1 VTSSE
6 NTLAA
11 TLARIARSGQRLERT
26 PPERTDAGA
35 AAGDRTANLRRA
47 FGRLESARL
56 TGPRGRVEAVVGI
69 TVEAKGLDVTIG
81 EICRV
86 QIDAGT
92 RVQAEVIGF
101 RGGRTVLMPLGDS
114 QGIGPGQIVE
124 TTGRRLVAP
133 VGHSLLGRVLDG
145 IGRPMDGRPLPEDV
159 TWTEV
164 RGESPNPLQR
174 PPITEP
180 FASGIAALD
189 GLASLGRGQRL
200 GIFSGSGVGKSTLLG
215 MVSRRAEADVN
226 VIALIGE
233 RGREVREFIEDNLG
247 PEGLARSVVVVATS
261 DRPPLER
268 YKGAFL
274 ATTLAEQF
282 RDSGKQVLFVMD
294 SVTRFAAASREIG
307 LALGEPPTRM
317 GYPPSFFSTM
327 PRLVERL
334 GRTETGSITGLYTVL
349 VEADDLNEPVTDTMR
364 GLLDGHIILSRELA
378 HHHHYPPIDIL
389 GSLSRLM
396 IKVVPPEHARVAAAF
411 RELYAVYRDAEDLI
425 HIGAYRKGTSEKIDR
440 AIDKIDAMNAFLR
453 QGVDEVRPF
462 SEVLPTL
469 IRVMEAS

>member
-1 VTSSE
+1 V
-6 NTLAA
+6 
-11 TLARIARSGQRLERT
+11 
-26 PPERTDAGA
+26 
-35 AAGDRTANLRRA
+35 
-47 FGRLESARL
+47 
-56 TGPRGRVEAVVGI
+56 AVVGI
-69 TVEAKGLDVTIG
+69 TVEARGLDVWVG
-81 EICRV
+81 EICKVRTE
-86 QIDAGT
+86 AGR

-101 RGGRTVLMPLGDS
+101 RSGRTILMPLGDP
-114 QGIGPGQIVE
+114 QGIGPGQVVE
-124 TTGRRLVAP
+124 TTGRRLLAP
-133 VGHSLLGRVLDG
+133 SGPLLLGRVLDG
-145 IGRPMDGRPLPEDV
+145 IGRPMDGRPLPEGVD
-159 TWTEV
+159 WTEV
-164 RGESPNPLQR
+164 RGESPNPLER

-180 FASGIAALD
+180 FASGIGALD

-215 MVSRRAEADVN
+215 MISRRAESEVN

-247 PEGLARSVVVVATS
+247 PEGLSRSVVVVATS

-268 YKGAFL
+268 HKGAFL
-274 ATTLAEQF
+274 ATTLAENF
-282 RDSGKQVLFVMD
+282 RDRGMNVLYVMD

-334 GRTETGSITGLYTVL
+334 GRTEVGSITGLYTVL

-364 GLLDGHIILSRELA
+364 GLLDGHIILSRDLA
-378 HHHHYPPIDIL
+378 HRHHYPPIDIL

-396 IKVVPPEHARVAAAF
+396 VKVVPEEHGRVAAAF

-425 HIGAYRKGTSEKIDR
+425 HIGAYRKGTSGKIDL
-440 AIDKIDAMNAFLR
+440 AIEKIDAMNAFLR
-453 QGVDEVRPF
+453 QGVDEVRPYD
-462 SEVLPTL
+462 EVLPALT
-469 IRVMEAS
+469 RVMEGS